1 MKSQIVTMDADMA
14 KLGEIIKTNNTELS
28 NLRAEIEQLQT
39 QLKDCNA
46 KLKSVESTENPE
58 EEDGQ
63 KSLLIQEIKRL
74 NFRLNAQI

>member
-1 MKSQIVTMDADMA
+1 MA

-46 KLKSVESTENPE
+46 KLKSVESTEKLKEGDGAE
-58 EEDGQ
+58 EPTDPG
-63 KSLLIQEIKRL
+63 
-74 NFRLNAQI
+74 N